1 MDIDLDLDTG
11 RDVDKSISNNI
22 DAYTIE
28 SVLDIFWSCAKKKK
42 KDLGNTYRHS
52 LTYDGL
58 TLMIFFYFMMV

>member
-42 KDLGNTYRHS
+42 RFRKYIQTLPDL
-52 LTYDGL
+52 
-58 TLMIFFYFMMV
+58 